1 MQSQNKIF
9 DDLAKVVSGAAGT
22 VAGMAREA
30 EAATRERA
38 REWVGGLDMVS
49 REEFEVQKDLLSA
62 ARAEID
68 TLKARLDALEGK
80 APAAPKTRKSKS

>member
-9 DDLAKVVSGAAGT
+9 DDLAKAVSGAAGT

-49 REEFEVQKDLLSA
+49 REEFEVQKDLLTA

-68 TLKARLDALEGK
+68 ALKAQVDALTGGATK
-80 APAAPKTRKSKS
+80 PARKPKS